1 MKLTVTAVLALSLA
15 AFSACNKSKSPDQ
28 PQNAAPSASKSDATQ
43 KKLQEIAGSG
53 ATDCGSPKSQQPAD
67 VEPASKCAMQAAQN
81 KQAFYVRYD
90 LPGMTTAMA
99 GNAQG
104 KLFAV
109 EAGATGEVDSTP
121 CPAEIRQAPS
131 GRVTCFAPGSMGSM
145 PNMGG
150 VNPHA
155 GGTTMP
161 PATGE
166 NPHGGMMSIPNL
178 PDSNPHQG
186 SAAPSHGTPQPKKAK
201 P

>member
-1 MKLTVTAVLALSLA
+1 
-15 AFSACNKSKSPDQ
+15 
-28 PQNAAPSASKSDATQ
+28 
-43 KKLQEIAGSG
+43 
-53 ATDCGSPKSQQPAD
+53 
-67 VEPASKCAMQAAQN
+67 MQAAQN

-109 EAGATGEVDSTP
+109 QASSTGEVDSTP

-131 GRVTCFAPGSMGSM
+131 GRVTCYTPGSMGSM

-150 VNPHA
+150 ANPHA
-155 GGTTMP
+155 GGMP
-161 PATGE
+161 PATGSSSQ
-166 NPHGGMMSIPNL
+166 GGMMSIPNL